1 MTKATSVVVTYQ
13 QFAQGVGAS
22 DRITLEASLAWHKEY
37 LTLDAEKQ
45 SEWKYDFVL
54 NYVIGR
60 LSTDEKEL
68 THKQAEIICNK
79 TRVQRTADEE
89 KVVNAGGKKFAF
101 HISRPEA
108 SDGKKPAVA
117 LPKGLV
123 SKVVAEI
130 IEAELTKAQ
139 FDEFIAQ
146 LKASISF
153 GK

>member
-1 MTKATSVVVTYQ
+1 MTKSKPVVVTYQ
-13 QFAQGVGAS
+13 QFARGVGAT

-45 SEWKYDFVL
+45 GEWKYDFVL

-60 LSTDEKEL
+60 LDCTQKE
-68 THKQAEIICNK
+68 AEAICEK
-79 TRVQRTADEE
+79 TRVQRTAKQEQA
-89 KVVNAGGKKFAF
+89 VNAGGKKFAF

-123 SKVVAEI
+123 SNIVGQI
-130 IEAELTKAQ
+130 IDAELTREQ
-139 FDEFIAQ
+139 LDELIAQ
-146 LKASISF
+146 VKASISF

>member
-37 LTLDAEKQ
+37 LTLDKVKQ
-45 SEWKYDFVL
+45 GEWKYDFVL

-60 LSTDEKEL
+60 MDCTA
-68 THKQAEIICNK
+68 KQAEIICEK
-79 TRVQRTADEE
+79 TRVQRTPDEE
-89 KVVNAGGKKFAF
+89 KAVNAGGAKFRF
-101 HISRPEA
+101 HISRTDG
-108 SDGKKPAVA
+108 SDGKKPSVA

>member
-1 MTKATSVVVTYQ
+1 MTKANPVVVTYQ

-37 LTLDAEKQ
+37 LTLDQEKQ
-45 SEWKYDFVL
+45 GEWKYDFVL
-54 NYVIGR
+54 NYVMGR
-60 LSTDEKEL
+60 MECTQ
-68 THKQAEIICNK
+68 KQAEIICEK

-89 KVVNAGGKKFAF
+89 KAVNGGGAKFRF
-101 HISRPEA
+101 HISRPES

-130 IEAELTKAQ
+130 IEAELTRAQ

>member
-1 MTKATSVVVTYQ
+1 MTKAKPVVVTYQ
-13 QFAQGVGAS
+13 QFARGVGAT

-45 SEWKYDFVL
+45 GEWKYDFVL

-60 LSTDEKEL
+60 MDCTRTE
-68 THKQAEIICNK
+68 AEAICEK
-79 TRVQRTADEE
+79 TRVQRTAIEE
-89 KVVNAGGKKFAF
+89 KAVNGGGAKFRF
-101 HISRPEA
+101 HISRTES
-108 SDGKKPAVA
+108 SDGKKSAVA

-130 IEAELTKAQ
+130 IDAELTKVQ
-139 FDEFIAQ
+139 FDELIAQ

>member
-37 LTLDAEKQ
+37 LTLDKEKQ
-45 SEWKYDFVL
+45 GEWKYDFVL
-54 NYVIGR
+54 NYVMGR
-60 LSTDEKEL
+60 MECTQ
-68 THKQAEIICNK
+68 KQAEIICEK

-89 KVVNAGGKKFAF
+89 KAVNGGGAKFRF

-130 IEAELTKAQ
+130 IEAELTRAQ
-139 FDEFIAQ
+139 FDEFVAQ

>member
-37 LTLDAEKQ
+37 VKLNAEKQ

-60 LSTDEKEL
+60 MDCTA
-68 THKQAEIICNK
+68 KQAEIICDK
-79 TRVQRTADEE
+79 TRVERTAEQE
-89 KVVNAGGKKFAF
+89 KAFNAGGAKFRF
-101 HISRPEA
+101 HISRTDK

-117 LPKGLV
+117 LPKKLV
-123 SKVVAEI
+123 SNIVAEI

-139 FDEFIAQ
+139 FDELIAQ

>member
-1 MTKATSVVVTYQ
+1 MTKAPTVTVTYQ

-37 LTLDAEKQ
+37 VSLKAETQ
-45 SEWKYDFVL
+45 SEWRYDFIL
-54 NYVIGR
+54 NYVVGR
-60 LSTDEKEL
+60 MECTA
-68 THKQAEIICNK
+68 KQAEIICGK
-79 TRVQRTADEE
+79 TRVERSADEE
-89 KVVNAGGKKFAF
+89 KAVNAGSAKFRF
-101 HISRPEA
+101 HISRTDKA
-108 SDGKKPAVA
+108 DGKKATVA

-130 IEAELTKAQ
+130 IEAELTKVQ
-139 FDEFIAQ
+139 FDELIAQ

>member
-1 MTKATSVVVTYQ
+1 MTKAKPVVVTYQ
-13 QFAQGVGAS
+13 QFARGVGAT

-37 LTLDAEKQ
+37 VKLDKEKQ
-45 SEWKYDFVL
+45 GEWKYDFVL

-79 TRVQRTADEE
+79 TREKRTADEE
-89 KVVNAGGKKFAF
+89 RAVNAGNAKFRF
-101 HISRPEA
+101 HISRPES

-130 IEAELTKAQ
+130 IEAELTRAQ

>member
-1 MTKATSVVVTYQ
+1 MTKSKPVVVTYQ
-13 QFAQGVGAS
+13 QFARGVGAT

-37 LTLDAEKQ
+37 VKLNAEKQ
-45 SEWKYDFVL
+45 SEWKQDFVL

-60 LSTDEKEL
+60 MECTA
-68 THKQAEIICNK
+68 KQAEIICNK
-79 TRVQRTADEE
+79 TRVERSAEEE
-89 KVVNAGGKKFAF
+89 KAVNAGSAKFRF

-123 SKVVAEI
+123 SNIVGQI
-130 IEAELTKAQ
+130 IDAELTKEQ
-139 FDEFIAQ
+139 LDELIAQ
-146 LKASISF
+146 VKASISF

>member
-1 MTKATSVVVTYQ
+1 MTKSKPVVVTYQ
-13 QFAQGVGAS
+13 QFARGVGAT

-37 LTLDAEKQ
+37 LKLDKEKQ

-79 TRVQRTADEE
+79 TREKRTADEE
-89 KVVNAGGKKFAF
+89 RAVNAGGKKFAF

-123 SKVVAEI
+123 NNIVTEI
-130 IEAELTKAQ
+130 IDAGLTKEQ
-139 FDEFIAQ
+139 FDELIAQ
-146 LKASISF
+146 VKASISF

>member
-37 LTLDAEKQ
+37 VKLNAEKQ

-60 LSTDEKEL
+60 MDCTA
-68 THKQAEIICNK
+68 KQAEIICDK
-79 TRVQRTADEE
+79 TRVERTAEQE
-89 KVVNAGGKKFAF
+89 KAVNAGGAKFRF
-101 HISRPEA
+101 HISRTDK

-117 LPKGLV
+117 LPKKLV
-123 SKVVAEI
+123 SNIVAEI

-139 FDEFIAQ
+139 FDELIAQ

>member
-1 MTKATSVVVTYQ
+1 MTKAKPVVVTYQ
-13 QFAQGVGAS
+13 QFARGVGAT

-37 LTLDAEKQ
+37 LKLDKEKQ
-45 SEWKYDFVL
+45 GEWKYDFVL

-79 TRVQRTADEE
+79 TREKRTADEE
-89 KVVNAGGKKFAF
+89 RAVNAGGKKFAF

-108 SDGKKPAVA
+108 SDGKKPSVA

-123 SKVVAEI
+123 SNIVTEI
-130 IEAELTKAQ
+130 IDAGLTKEQ
-139 FDEFIAQ
+139 FDELIAQ
-146 LKASISF
+146 VKASISF

>member
-37 LTLDAEKQ
+37 VSLKAETQ
-45 SEWKYDFVL
+45 SEWRYDFIL
-54 NYVIGR
+54 NYVVGR
-60 LSTDEKEL
+60 MDCTA
-68 THKQAEIICNK
+68 KQAEIICDK
-79 TRVQRTADEE
+79 TRVQRTPDEE
-89 KVVNAGGKKFAF
+89 KAVNAGNAKFRF
-101 HISRPEA
+101 HISRPES

-130 IEAELTKAQ
+130 IEAELTKVQ
-139 FDEFIAQ
+139 FDELIAQ

>member
-37 LTLDAEKQ
+37 LTLDKEKQ
-45 SEWKYDFVL
+45 GEWKYDFVL

-60 LSTDEKEL
+60 MDCTA
-68 THKQAEIICNK
+68 KQAEIICNK
-79 TRVQRTADEE
+79 TRVQRTAEEE

-108 SDGKKPAVA
+108 SDGKKPTVA

-123 SKVVAEI
+123 SKIVAEI
-130 IEAELTKAQ
+130 IEAELTKEQ
-139 FDEFIAQ
+139 FKELLSQ
-146 LKASISF
+146 LNASISF